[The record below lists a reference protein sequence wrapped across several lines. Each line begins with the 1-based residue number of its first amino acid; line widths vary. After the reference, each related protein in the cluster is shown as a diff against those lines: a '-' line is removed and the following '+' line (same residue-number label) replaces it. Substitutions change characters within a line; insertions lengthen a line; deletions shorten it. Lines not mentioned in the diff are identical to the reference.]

1 MRIKASIKKWQT
13 TLAASLLGFC
23 ISVILIAGC
32 QRGLNDSTSDR
43 VIQAGKYTILDTRTD
58 LTDRARAKQNVE
70 DALIS
75 YPEIAGLVGLW
86 AYNGPAMLS
95 AVLDAGMES
104 RVQIISFDEEEDVL
118 QGIID
123 GHVYGTV
130 VQQPY
135 EFGYHSVRILAA
147 LARGEEGVLPEDGI
161 YEIPVMQIRRDNV
174 EEFWA
179 ELRER
184 IAGAGDA
191 PPAPPEGQDV
201 VEVGF
206 ISNNVADFWRI
217 ARAGVRKA
225 EGDFNV
231 RCEFQ
236 MPHDGTP
243 AEQQRILEALMT
255 RGVSGVAISVNDP
268 ENQLDLINRACE
280 VMNVI
285 TQDNDAPDS
294 NRLCYVGSNNYMAG
308 RKAGQLVKEALP
320 DGGQIMIFVG
330 RMDAQNAIERRQG
343 VIDEL
348 MEE

>member
-1 MRIKASIKKWQT
+1 MGWNRIIGKSGMIS
-13 TLAASLLGFC
+13 LAALCACFLLL
-23 ISVILIAGC
+23 SNC
-32 QRGLNDSTSDR
+32 QRGPDHAASHR
-43 VIQAGKYTILDTRTD
+43 VIQAGNYIILDTRTD

-95 AVLDAGMES
+95 AVKDAGLEGK
-104 RVQIISFDEEEDVL
+104 VQIISFDEEEDVL

-123 GHVYGTV
+123 GEVYGTV
-130 VQQPY
+130 VQQPF
-135 EFGYHSVRILAA
+135 EFGYHSVRILAG
-147 LARGEEGVLPEDGI
+147 LARGDDSVLPEDGN

-184 IAGAGDA
+184 IAGAGVSPLA
-191 PPAPPEGQDV
+191 PPDAEDI

-225 EGDFNV
+225 EGDFNA

-243 AEQQRILEALMT
+243 AEQQRILEGLMT

-285 TQDNDAPDS
+285 TQDNDAPQS
-294 NRLCYVGSNNYMAG
+294 NRLCYVGSNNYWAGRMAG
-308 RKAGQLVKEALP
+308 KLVKEALP
-320 DGGQIMIFVG
+320 EGGQIMIFVG
-330 RMDAQNAIERRQG
+330 RMDAQNAIDRRQG